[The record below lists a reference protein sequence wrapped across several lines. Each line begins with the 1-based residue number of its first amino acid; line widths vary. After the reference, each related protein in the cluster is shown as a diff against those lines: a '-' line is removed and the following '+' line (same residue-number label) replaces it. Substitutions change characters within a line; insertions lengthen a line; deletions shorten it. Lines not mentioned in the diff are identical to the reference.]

1 MQWAKKRPSACP
13 TNTGEGLTLELGLS
27 PTTSSLYFRVRA
39 QHPQLIPDTYS
50 QPAETMQ
57 SSTKNAEN
65 ATSSSNF
72 EALEQLATIPYV
84 YCISNRVRELERF
97 PFEAYNEVIDEA
109 LKAICNGNS
118 VLLVG
123 EPGIGKRSLSLG
135 LARRLTTLKKD
146 SGNPLYS
153 RTVYTLSLGN
163 YFWSGGG
170 SNNIKEMQ
178 QNVLKVFSLVEKAGP
193 EHLVLCIDDIDILG
207 FVDRLVNETGP
218 TSQSKQPFSL
228 ENTLRFLLF
237 DKKVLCLCT
246 CIRTAYKRLIDSDTY
261 YDEKFTKSFRVIH
274 MKPPNAS
281 VSLQI
286 LKAHKSRIEKEHNAS
301 ITDEAVAITVHCAD
315 RYLSHRAMPE
325 KAIDVLSAAC
335 SLARRNKCE
344 NTEQAEPTSSTKVV
358 VDSEDI
364 ASLIQEWCGV
374 TVQQDAGKV

>member
-1 MQWAKKRPSACP
+1 
-13 TNTGEGLTLELGLS
+13 
-27 PTTSSLYFRVRA
+27 
-39 QHPQLIPDTYS
+39 
-50 QPAETMQ
+50 MQ
-57 SSTKNAEN
+57 SATRTAEK
-65 ATSSSNF
+65 SSSSGNF
-72 EALEQLATIPYV
+72 EAFEQLLTIPYV
-84 YCISNRVRELERF
+84 YCISHRVGELEQF
-97 PFEAYNEVIDEA
+97 PFEAYDDVIDET

-135 LARRLTTLKKD
+135 LARRLASLRKE

-178 QNVLKVFSLVEKAGP
+178 QNVRNVFSLVEEAGP
-193 EHLVLCIDDIDILG
+193 EHIVLCIDDIDILG
-207 FVDRLVNETGP
+207 FVDRLVNETGEA
-218 TSQSKQPFSL
+218 SQSKQLFSL

-246 CIRTAYKRLIDSDTY
+246 CIRSAYKRLIDSDTY
-261 YDEKFTKSFRVIH
+261 YDEKFTKAFRVIH

-286 LKAHKSRIEKEHNAS
+286 LKAHKSRIEVENNAS
-301 ITDEAVAITVHCAD
+301 ITDEAVVSTVHCAD

-335 SLARRNKCE
+335 SLVRTNKCK
-344 NTEQAEPTSSTKVV
+344 NTEPDKSSSSTEVV
-358 VDSEDI
+358 VDRKDVE
-364 ASLIQEWCGV
+364 SLIHAWCGV
-374 TVQQDAGKV
+374 TVQHDAEMP